1 MGAGRIG
8 VDIIPG
14 VNNNFIQL
22 QPITTRRDP
31 MVDQSERFDAIVAK
45 RRASDYK
52 LPPQRL
58 AVARILA
65 GVENGHRSDDPGRAR
80 DRCYLGVIDCS
91 PPNPNSSWMP
101 RSLSNREEC
110 GRQP

>member
-1 MGAGRIG
+1 
-8 VDIIPG
+8 
-14 VNNNFIQL
+14 
-22 QPITTRRDP
+22 
-31 MVDQSERFDAIVAK
+31 
-45 RRASDYK
+45 
-52 LPPQRL
+52 
-58 AVARILA
+58 VARILA